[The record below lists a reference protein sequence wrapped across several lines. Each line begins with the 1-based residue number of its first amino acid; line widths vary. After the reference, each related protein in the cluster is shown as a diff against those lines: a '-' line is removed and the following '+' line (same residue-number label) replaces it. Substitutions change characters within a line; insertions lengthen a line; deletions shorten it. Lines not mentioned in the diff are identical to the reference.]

1 MWQEILV
8 GVLVG
13 MALLAA
19 LRRVFSKKKGCSG
32 CSGCS
37 GCNSKDCTNR

>member
-13 MALLAA
+13 IALLAA
-19 LRRVFSKKKGCSG
+19 LRMAFSKKRGCGG